1 MMKDYQLS
9 AEQVESFLEDG
20 YLVVPYLFDSEETS
34 MLLAAAN
41 ADRLMKEYAIDTNDR
56 SGKSSK
62 ITVWNHPGND
72 IWGMVSRSARLVDA
86 MEAMLGGEVYH
97 YHSKL
102 LYKKPEVGGAWEW
115 HQDYENSFMA
125 LCRAKLLK

>member
-1 MMKDYQLS
+1 
-9 AEQVESFLEDG
+9 
-20 YLVVPYLFDSEETS
+20 

-86 MEAMLGGEVYH
+86 MEAILGGEVYH
-97 YHSKL
+97 III
-102 LYKKPEVGGAWEW
+102 
-115 HQDYENSFMA
+115 QNSFTRNQRSVEHGNGIKIMA
-125 LCRAKLLK
+125 TGTPTACLAPI